1 MLQLDS
7 VSINRGNSVIFS
19 NLKATL
25 NTPGLNLIRGKNGS
39 GKTTLLRTI
48 AGFIPIESGKVIYN
62 RKDITFRKNEWVK
75 KIIYVDSHNGLSE
88 DLTVFE
94 NLEAWLN
101 MKGWSSSKQKVTEA
115 LKSLDMDKYSN
126 IYISKCSEG
135 LRKRAALVRLY
146 FSYIFEVKFWLL
158 DEPSNGLDQASI
170 LLFKKMITNFLQQ
183 NGTIILTT
191 HDKNLF
197 NDKHNVINL
206 DLLKELRAK

>member
-62 RKDITFRKNEWVK
+62 GKDITFRKNEWVK

-94 NLEAWLN
+94 NLEAWFN
-101 MKGWSSSKQKVTEA
+101 MKGWSTSKQKVTEA

-135 LRKRAALVRLY
+135 LKKRAALVRLY

-158 DEPSNGLDQASI
+158 DEPSNGLDLASI

-197 NDKHNVINL
+197 NEKHNVINL

>member
-62 RKDITFRKNEWVK
+62 TKDITFRKNEWVK

-101 MKGWSSSKQKVTEA
+101 MKGWSTSKQKVTEA

-135 LRKRAALVRLY
+135 LKKRAALVRLY
-146 FSYIFEVKFWLL
+146 FSNIFEVKFWLL

-197 NDKHNVINL
+197 NEKHNVINL

>member
-1 MLQLDS
+1 M
-7 VSINRGNSVIFS
+7 N
-19 NLKATL
+19 
-25 NTPGLNLIRGKNGS
+25 
-39 GKTTLLRTI
+39 
-48 AGFIPIESGKVIYN
+48 
-62 RKDITFRKNEWVK
+62 
-75 KIIYVDSHNGLSE
+75 
-88 DLTVFE
+88 
-94 NLEAWLN
+94 
-101 MKGWSSSKQKVTEA
+101 
-115 LKSLDMDKYSN
+115 KYSN

-135 LRKRAALVRLY
+135 LKKRAALVRLY

-197 NDKHNVINL
+197 NEKHNVINL